1 MRKTKKIIAIMLC
14 FIMFLSFS
22 LVYAENLDTLEDR
35 KNELKTNIEQ
45 ANDEID
51 SLNLEITD
59 AIAKVNELEGQ
70 IEDYNNSL
78 AEIRSELKVVEAE
91 IQETEQKLAVAEQ
104 NYANQK
110 NNLEKRIVAMYEAG
124 ETTYLDVLLN
134 SSSITEFVDN
144 YYLIGEIAAID
155 KNLLNTIEIE
165 KNQIEEIKTKLD
177 ANRADLKQKE
187 ENEQKTLITLN
198 NAKIQRDN
206 YLANLN
212 EQEKATRARI
222 KEYEQELNNVENEI
236 FIITNNLGD
245 SDYAGGLFAWPTP
258 GYKTITSPFGN
269 RIHPVLGTKR
279 FHTGIDIGAPKG
291 ASIIAANSGKV
302 LKAGWFGGYGNAVI
316 IDHGGGF
323 STLYGHGSEVL
334 VAEGQTVKRRDI
346 IMKVGSTGM
355 STGPHLHFEVRIN
368 GNYMNPLDYL
378 TK

>member
-22 LVYAENLDTLEDR
+22 LVYAEDLDTLEDR

-155 KNLLNTIEIE
+155 ENLLNTIEIE

-187 ENEQKTLITLN
+187 ENEQKTLI

-334 VAEGQTVKRRDI
+334 VSEGQTVKRGDI

>member
-1 MRKTKKIIAIMLC
+1 
-14 FIMFLSFS
+14 
-22 LVYAENLDTLEDR
+22 
-35 KNELKTNIEQ
+35 
-45 ANDEID
+45 
-51 SLNLEITD
+51 
-59 AIAKVNELEGQ
+59 
-70 IEDYNNSL
+70 
-78 AEIRSELKVVEAE
+78 
-91 IQETEQKLAVAEQ
+91 
-104 NYANQK
+104 
-110 NNLEKRIVAMYEAG
+110 MYEAG

-155 KNLLNTIEIE
+155 ENLLNTIEIE

-334 VAEGQTVKRRDI
+334 VAEGQTVKRGDI